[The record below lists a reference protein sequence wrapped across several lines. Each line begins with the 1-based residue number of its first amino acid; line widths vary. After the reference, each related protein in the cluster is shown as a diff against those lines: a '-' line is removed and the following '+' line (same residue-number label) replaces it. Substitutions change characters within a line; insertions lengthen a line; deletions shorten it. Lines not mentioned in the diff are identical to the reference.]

1 VGTRFAATTEA
12 LGDDARKR
20 RLVDAN
26 EADTVHTRVFDLALG
41 LDWPPEFPGRAL
53 RDEFTDRWHGHE
65 DEIPEGYA
73 GSHVY
78 AGAAVGAIH
87 DVPSAGELIERMAAE
102 AEARLAS
109 IR

>member
-1 VGTRFAATTEA
+1 
-12 LGDDARKR
+12 
-20 RLVDAN
+20 VDAN

-53 RDEFTDRWHGHE
+53 RDEFTDRWHGRE
-65 DEIPEGYA
+65 DEIPEGY
-73 GSHVY
+73 GGGHVY

-87 DVPSAGELIERMAAE
+87 DVPPAGELIERIAAE